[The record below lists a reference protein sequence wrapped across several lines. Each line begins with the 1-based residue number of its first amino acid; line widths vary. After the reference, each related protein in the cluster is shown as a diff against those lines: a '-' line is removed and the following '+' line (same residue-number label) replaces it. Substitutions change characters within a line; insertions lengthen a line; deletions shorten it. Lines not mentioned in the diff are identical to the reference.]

1 MVMIWHVSI
10 FCNSGMQER
19 PKAGVICWNYFTWW
33 TFTSGGSE
41 WGQWSSSWEGNA
53 LMDQSELANIM
64 TCCLVPRRRRRL
76 VVAATNSA
84 TFTYGKIANSCNIC
98 SIKPIVHAMQRRVTG
113 SFSSRF
119 YSTPCQPFAHVLVND
134 ALQSL
139 QIPEQTGWWLARTT
153 RWWTTSITGWEW
165 SSRFGIRL

>member
-1 MVMIWHVSI
+1 MFQLFATLVCKKDS
-10 FCNSGMQER
+10 R
-19 PKAGVICWNYFTWW
+19 RGVICWNHFTWW
-33 TFTSGGSE
+33 TFTCGGRGG
-41 WGQWSSSWEGNA
+41 GQWSSSWEGNA
-53 LMDQSELANIM
+53 LMDQSELANIK

-76 VVAATNSA
+76 GVAATYSA

-119 YSTPCQPFAHVLVND
+119 YFTSCQPFAHVLVND

-139 QIPEQTGWWLARTT
+139 QIPEKTGWWLARTT